1 MVKRVF
7 KAIVLSI
14 IVMLIAGFAFPAI
27 ASLITEE
34 TLPFYSNGHPVTV
47 DNKVVDSYLLAEAF
61 NNSVFFQPRPSAI
74 NYNLSCSGAYS
85 YSLTNPEVY
94 NITKNDLKRFA
105 EYNHVNESKIPSAMV
120 SYSGSGLDPSI
131 PLNGAE
137 LQVNRI
143 ANAIYNMA
151 KNKSVDL
158 NISSIKAFLLNIINR
173 DKRMNFPIFGTYYVN
188 VVRLNFDIIYYL
200 MDKHIINN
208 SFLE

>member
-7 KAIVLSI
+7 KAIALSI

-27 ASLITEE
+27 ASLITEN
-34 TLPFYSNGHPVTV
+34 TLPFYSNGHPVTL
-47 DNKVVDSYLLAEAF
+47 NHRVVDSYLLAEAF

-94 NITKNDLKRFA
+94 NITKGDLKKFA
-105 EYNHVNESKIPSAMV
+105 EYNHVNESQIPLSMV

-131 PLNGAE
+131 PLKGA
-137 LQVNRI
+137 LIQVNRI
-143 ANAIYNMA
+143 SQAIYNMA
-151 KNKSVDL
+151 KNKSINL
-158 NISSIKAFLLNIINR
+158 NISDIKAFLINIINK

-188 VVRLNFDIIYYL
+188 IVRLNFDIINYL
-200 MDKHIINN
+200 MDKNIISS
-208 SFLE
+208 SFLK